1 MGKDRLRSLFT
12 FTKQE
17 RRGVYV
23 LMSVLAVAWM
33 LPFLSE
39 RKTRQVAGVEWHRL
53 HQKDSQTNPS
63 SPQEP
68 RYKPEKTTL
77 RRQRWQERRFQPPD
91 EVFPFDPNT
100 ATEGEWLRLG
110 LTERQARTILNY
122 VSKGGRFR
130 TAEDLKRIYG
140 FPEEA
145 FAVLSPHVRMAPAAQ
160 SPGRGPFS
168 DKVRGAPLSER
179 SRGMPASL
187 GINTADSAAWESLPG
202 IGPFLASRIIRFR
215 SRLGGFHSVAQVG
228 ETFGLPDSV
237 FRRVLPLLV
246 EESGAFSPGLDVNAA
261 TLDEL
266 KSHPYLTHR
275 LARSIV
281 AYREQHGAFQKPED
295 LLAIETLTPDQF
307 DRLKPYVLIR

>member
-1 MGKDRLRSLFT
+1 MEKDRLRSLFT

-23 LMSVLAVAWM
+23 LISLLAVAWM

-39 RKTRQVAGVEWHRL
+39 RKTRQVEGVEWHRL
-53 HQKDSQTNPS
+53 QPIDSQSNGS

-68 RYKPEKTTL
+68 RYKTEKTAL
-77 RRQRWQERRFQPPD
+77 RRQRWQERRFQPPA
-91 EVFPFDPNT
+91 EVFPFDPNKT
-100 ATEGEWLRLG
+100 TEEEWLRLG
-110 LTERQARTILNY
+110 LTDRQARTILNY

-130 TAEDLKRIYG
+130 SAEDLKRIYG
-140 FPEEA
+140 FPVEA
-145 FAVLSPHVRMAPAAQ
+145 FAVLSPHVRIVSAAQ
-160 SPGRGPFS
+160 SSGRGSFP
-168 DKVRGAPLSER
+168 DKVRGAPPRER
-179 SRGMPASL
+179 SRRMPASL

-237 FRRVLPLLV
+237 FRRILPLLV